1 MYKYIKKMILS
12 VFIFL
17 YPYVIFAYE
26 IPDHDQRNTVI
37 RHTDMHYRVAD
48 YVNLADWEKRSQR

>member
-48 YVNLADWEKRSQR
+48 YVN